1 MVIFYFFLTEVQ
13 AGSLFVS
20 FSFSIASHVLDE
32 DEERLDVLD
41 MLNLVVSTGP
51 RCC

>member
-1 MVIFYFFLTEVQ
+1 MVIFLTEVQ
-13 AGSLFVS
+13 GSGSLFVS
-20 FSFSIASHVLDE
+20 FSFNIASHVLDE

-41 MLNLVVSTGP
+41 VVSTGP